1 MYTWVSK
8 TIRPKQIEYRLNG
21 VDYTWILDKST
32 IAINLKESKLLCKT
46 MKVIDQLDV
55 YLKIQNIQLLKLIC
69 YKEQWDYQDMIRMY
83 KVWFP

>member
-1 MYTWVSK
+1 MDS
-8 TIRPKQIEYRLNG
+8 
-21 VDYTWILDKST
+21 LDEST
-32 IAINLKESKLLCKT
+32 IDINLKESKLLYKT

>member
-1 MYTWVSK
+1 MDS
-8 TIRPKQIEYRLNG
+8 
-21 VDYTWILDKST
+21 LDEST
-32 IAINLKESKLLCKT
+32 IDFNLKESKLLYKT

>member
-1 MYTWVSK
+1 MD
-8 TIRPKQIEYRLNG
+8 P
-21 VDYTWILDKST
+21 LDEST
-32 IAINLKESKLLCKT
+32 IDINLKESKLLYKT

>member
-1 MYTWVSK
+1 MDS
-8 TIRPKQIEYRLNG
+8 
-21 VDYTWILDKST
+21 LDKST

-69 YKEQWDYQDMIRMY
+69 YKEQWDYQDH
-83 KVWFP
+83 

>member
-1 MYTWVSK
+1 
-8 TIRPKQIEYRLNG
+8 
-21 VDYTWILDKST
+21 
-32 IAINLKESKLLCKT
+32 

-69 YKEQWDYQDMIRMY
+69 YKEQWDYHDMIRMY

>member
-1 MYTWVSK
+1 MDS
-8 TIRPKQIEYRLNG
+8 
-21 VDYTWILDKST
+21 LDEST
-32 IAINLKESKLLCKT
+32 IDFNLKESKLLYKT

-55 YLKIQNIQLLKLIC
+55 YLKIKNIQLLKLIC

>member
-1 MYTWVSK
+1 MDS
-8 TIRPKQIEYRLNG
+8 
-21 VDYTWILDKST
+21 LDEST
-32 IAINLKESKLLCKT
+32 IAINLKESKLLYKT

>member
-1 MYTWVSK
+1 M
-8 TIRPKQIEYRLNG
+8 E
-21 VDYTWILDKST
+21 WIIHGSLDKST